1 MISATR
7 LFVGNLPDNTEEKEL
22 YSAFSSFGEI
32 TNVDLKCKPGDAKE
46 SKKFAFVTLSAGNG
60 EVESCIKHFTKEEF
74 KGSRLY
80 VTRARESFLERLQRE
95 RELAKIKEAEKL
107 AEEENLPKKNP
118 VLKLSSKLNPR
129 KRKADESHVK
139 DHNHRTNKLDNNQDD
154 WNNIHDSKQKN
165 KKHQRDGSNL
175 LAGDA
180 ADNKNLSAATEAD
193 KRKHEAEKKRL
204 ESMKKKRQEFKEK
217 KMIIKSGLT
226 GVDKVQNKK
235 LIFSDAEDDIPRVT
249 KTPTNTNKGNQ
260 NHTVL
265 FEDDDA
271 DESDNDLNFEVKKQY
286 EGKKGQKVLDLQ
298 SRYKSDKRF
307 TLDERFID
315 DDEDEETDNKE
326 TNTIEEVELGTA
338 DEKAKQ
344 MNILQDV
351 LGVTLK
357 PKYSENI
364 DSKKS
369 KPKLGMLR
377 FDPHQ
382 PDHAKFLAPVE
393 PKPDLTKK
401 TKKKNKEKQEAVKE
415 VEPVPEGPKIE
426 VSKEQFYKVSDTL
439 KEAIAQPTQFSLRSL
454 FGNKDNDDDDNNE
467 PQEQETDYIP
477 LEPPKAKK
485 VKNPLD
491 PKEKN
496 PFVYDSSDSEAEE
509 ADQKED
515 KAKKEETLP
524 TPATETKA
532 VWKENL
538 FFSKFDSRLK
548 DGLEFFNKAPDNEIQ
563 KERRELKSLMKK
575 RIYNKDR
582 KNQMFKKKIGG
593 KKKSLKKP
601 YKNKS

>member
-7 LFVGNLPDNTEEKEL
+7 LFVGNLPENTEEKEL
-22 YSAFSSFGEI
+22 YSAFSHFGEI
-32 TNVDLKCKPGDAKE
+32 TSVDLKCKPGDTKE
-46 SKKFAFVTLSAGNG
+46 SKKFAFVSLSADNGN
-60 EVESCIKHFTKEEF
+60 VESCIKHFTKADF
-74 KGSRLY
+74 KGHILY

-107 AEEENLPKKNP
+107 AEEESLPKDNP

-129 KRKADESHVK
+129 KRKAELNQVTE
-139 DHNHRTNKLDNNQDD
+139 HNHRSNKQVEE
-154 WNNIHDSKQKN
+154 WNKSYEYQQKTQ
-165 KKHQRDGSNL
+165 KHQRDESRL
-175 LAGDA
+175 LVGDT

-235 LIFSDAEDDIPRVT
+235 VIFSDAEDETPRVT
-249 KTPTNTNKGNQ
+249 KTHTITNKRHQ
-260 NHTVL
+260 NTVL

-271 DESDNDLNFEVKKQY
+271 DDSNDELNFEVKKQF

-315 DDEDEETDNKE
+315 DDEDEESENKQS
-326 TNTIEEVELGTA
+326 NTTEEVELGTE

-357 PKYSENI
+357 TKYSENN

-369 KPKLGMLR
+369 KPKPGMLR
-377 FDPHQ
+377 FDPLQ
-382 PDHAKFLAPVE
+382 PEHAKFLAPVE
-393 PKPDLTKK
+393 PKPDLNKKIKKK
-401 TKKKNKEKQEAVKE
+401 TKDKQEVVKE
-415 VEPVPEGPKIE
+415 VEPEPEGPKIE
-426 VSKEQFYKVSDTL
+426 VSKEQFYKVSDAL
-439 KEAIAQPTQFSLRSL
+439 KEAIAQPSQFSLRSL
-454 FGNKDNDDDDNNE
+454 FGSKDNDEDDDENKG

-477 LEPPKAKK
+477 LEAPKAKK

-496 PFVYDSSDSEAEE
+496 PFVYDSSDSETEE
-509 ADQKED
+509 ADPKAD
-515 KAKKEETLP
+515 KVEKMETLP
-524 TPATETKA
+524 APVTETKA

-538 FFSKFDSRLK
+538 FFTKFDSRLK
-548 DGLEFFNKAPDNEIQ
+548 EGLESFNKAPENEIQ

-601 YKNKS
+601 YRNKG

>member
-1 MISATR
+1 MISTR
-7 LFVGNLPDNTEEKEL
+7 LFVGNLPQNTEEKEL
-22 YSAFSSFGEI
+22 YSAFSSFGKV
-32 TNVDLKCKPGDAKE
+32 TSVDLKCKPDDAKE
-46 SKKFAFVTLSAGNG
+46 SKKFAFVSLSADNGN
-60 EVESCIKHFTKEEF
+60 VESCIKHFIHEEF
-74 KGSRLY
+74 KGSKLY

-95 RELAKIKEAEKL
+95 RELVKIKEAEKL
-107 AEEENLPKKNP
+107 AEEESLPKKNP

-129 KRKADESHVK
+129 KRKAEQNHDQE
-139 DHNHRTNKLDNNQDD
+139 HNHRTKKHENIVEE
-154 WNNIHDSKQKN
+154 WNVLHDKQKT
-165 KKHQRDGSNL
+165 KKYQRDGSHL
-175 LAGDA
+175 LSGDT
-180 ADNKNLSAATEAD
+180 ADSKNLSVATEAD

-235 LIFSDAEDDIPRVT
+235 LIFSDAEDEMPRQI
-249 KTPTNTNKGNQ
+249 KTHTITNKGHQ

-265 FEDDDA
+265 FEDDEA
-271 DESDNDLNFEVKKQY
+271 DDSNDELNFEIKKQF

-315 DDEDEETDNKE
+315 DDEDEEPENKQS
-326 TNTIEEVELGTA
+326 NTTEEVELGTE

-351 LGVTLK
+351 LGVTFK
-357 PKYSENI
+357 TKYSENN
-364 DSKKS
+364 DNKKS

-377 FDPHQ
+377 FDPLQ

-401 TKKKNKEKQEAVKE
+401 TKKKTKEKQEVVKE
-415 VEPVPEGPKIE
+415 VEPQPEGPKIE
-426 VSKEQFYKVSDTL
+426 VSKEQFYKVSDAL
-439 KEAIAQPTQFSLRSL
+439 KEAIAQPSQFSLRSL
-454 FGNKDNDDDDNNE
+454 FGSKDNDEDDDENKG
-467 PQEQETDYIP
+467 PQEQDTDYIP
-477 LEPPKAKK
+477 LEAPKPKK

-496 PFVYDSSDSEAEE
+496 PFVYDSSDSETEE
-509 ADQKED
+509 VDQKED
-515 KAKKEETLP
+515 KVEKIETLP
-524 TPATETKA
+524 APVTETKA

-548 DGLEFFNKAPDNEIQ
+548 EGLEFFNKAPENEIQ